1 MKKDMNFSRFRKYLP
16 LAGIVATGLIS
27 ALLIHLYLRNTR
39 LDLERKYAS
48 DLDSSQVKVVVAN
61 RNLLPGTVVSAD
73 NMSIR
78 VMPKAYVHNS
88 ALTPE
93 AMDGIFGRKLTSPL
107 DAGRP
112 LLPSFLERPAPP
124 PFSSRLEAGRRALT
138 MPVDEINSISGL
150 LRAGDHIDLLFTSRG
165 AQNAK
170 VEIFPL
176 MQDVI
181 VRATGQMM
189 MEEVMARRSLSA
201 MAEDE
206 DRKTPFSTITIE
218 VSQRDAARLVL
229 AQSQGRITA
238 ILRGAEDR
246 QRLDSTHLTLAELM
260 GVPTPSTQGSFDQV
274 VLLVGS
280 QNGIQRNVLYTPHSG
295 ARP

>member
-1 MKKDMNFSRFRKYLP
+1 MNPSRLRKYLP
-16 LAGIVATGLIS
+16 LAAIIATGLIS

-48 DLDSSQVKVVVAN
+48 ELDSTQVKVVVAN

-78 VMPKAYVHNS
+78 VMPKAYVHQS
-88 ALTPE
+88 ALTPDN
-93 AMDGIFGRKLTSPL
+93 MDNIFGRKLTSPL

-112 LLPSFLERPAPP
+112 LLPAFLERPAPP
-124 PFSSRLEAGRRALT
+124 PFSSRLEAGTRAIT
-138 MPVDEINSISGL
+138 MAVDEINSISGL

-165 AQNAK
+165 AQGAR

-201 MAEDE
+201 MAEDD
-206 DRKTPFSTITIE
+206 DRKTPYSTITVE
-218 VSQRDAARLVL
+218 VSQHDAERLVL

-246 QRLDSTHLTLAELM
+246 QKLDDTHLTLADLM
-260 GVPTPSTQGSFDQV
+260 GTPRASGPAAFDQI
-274 VLLVGS
+274 VLFVGS
-280 QNGIQRNVLYTPHSG
+280 QNGLQRNVLYTPRSG
-295 ARP
+295 SQP